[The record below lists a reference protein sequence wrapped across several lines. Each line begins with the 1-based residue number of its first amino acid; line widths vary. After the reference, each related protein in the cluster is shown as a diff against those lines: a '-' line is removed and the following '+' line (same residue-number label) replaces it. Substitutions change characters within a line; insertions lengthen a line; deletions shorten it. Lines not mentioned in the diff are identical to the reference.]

1 MVLHERRTG
10 FDRRGSFGGGS
21 VAAGFD
27 GVLRG
32 LRDRPS
38 FLMIVLITVNILN
51 LVDFVLT
58 LNALAMGGSEAN
70 PVMRSLFNMD
80 PAYAGIFK
88 FVAILGV
95 SLIMWRC
102 RRYRS
107 ALQAALIVLGVFT
120 LVFFYHIVG
129 ITILS

>member
-1 MVLHERRTG
+1 
-10 FDRRGSFGGGS
+10 
-21 VAAGFD
+21 
-27 GVLRG
+27 
-32 LRDRPS
+32 
-38 FLMIVLITVNILN
+38 MIVLVTVNILN

-58 LNALAMGGSEAN
+58 LNALAMGGTEAN

-80 PAYAGIFK
+80 PAYAGSFK
-88 FVAILGV
+88 FLAILGV
-95 SLIMWRC
+95 SLLMWRC
-102 RRYRS
+102 RCYRS